1 MSVQEIDRGNGIAE
15 IVLKDDGN
23 GIKLTTAQIRELNG
37 LVRAAH
43 DPGRLVT
50 IIRQEGGDFC
60 LGRVPDLDE
69 HGEPAIY
76 ELLAGTT
83 DLWASVPGV
92 TLAAPSGRVE
102 GFGVGFVMQADISVV
117 AEGSTFRFPE
127 IEAGFAPAIVAAW
140 LVKRLSWQ
148 TIAPWLLTAAPVT
161 ADVALGHGL
170 ISEVVPAAAQPGRVD
185 EFVKTLSGLNP
196 DALREVKR
204 FSRAALENPASTW
217 VQSAVDSLVRQ
228 HVQEVEKGT
237 AHRA

>member
-1 MSVQEIDRGNGIAE
+1 MSVNEIDHGNGIAE
-15 IVLKDDGN
+15 IVLIDDGS
-23 GIKLTTAQIRELNG
+23 GIKLTTPQIRELNG

-50 IIRQEGGDFC
+50 IIRQQGPDFC
-60 LGRVPDLDE
+60 LGRVPDADE

-92 TLAAPSGRVE
+92 TIAAPSGRVE

-117 AEGSTFRFPE
+117 AAGTTFRFPE
-127 IEAGFAPAIVAAW
+127 IAAGFAPAIVAAW

-148 TIAPWLLTAAPVT
+148 TIAPWLLTAAPFDAT
-161 ADVALGHGL
+161 VALGHGL
-170 ISEVVPAAAQPGRVD
+170 ISEVVPGAAQPGRVD
-185 EFVKTLSGLNP
+185 DFVATLRELNP

-204 FSRAALENPASTW
+204 FSRAALENPSATW

-228 HVQEVEKGT
+228 HVQATEH
-237 AHRA
+237 A